1 MSSKNDVKKAHAA
14 AAAKASRARLAALK
28 NKASPA
34 PTALQSVRWVKLMQ
48 ACADAQ
54 AAAESTPSL
63 AAWRGAVGA
72 AAALAAEVGADDDAH
87 DDDRCG
93 DSSCGSCAPSG
104 APKWSFVPPN
114 YERPSPEAPSA
125 DETARYRAFAKKAT
139 AKALLGR
146 GEEELRAGDRAA
158 AAATLAELLASA
170 ADKTWGAAWEMR
182 GEAFLRMCG
191 GERDEGARLLA
202 ELHFRKA
209 ADAGDDVGDE
219 LAALEARND
228 ADAVTAYRD
237 GAAHA
242 TDALCLDAGVS
253 AGGFSLKESLAFAAR
268 SAADGDALMR
278 EGLWRAAHAKFA
290 AALHG
295 VGGLGGPLVA
305 KFAVACNLNAAACL
319 LRAPDD
325 GASRAVAAAVAARC
339 GAALDI
345 DPKNATAHLRRGA
358 ARERAGD
365 FELAAADYRAARRL
379 VGDDRVPA
387 VDAKLD
393 HVAFLARTR

>member
-72 AAALAAEVGADDDAH
+72 AAALAAEGGADDDSH

-93 DSSCGSCAPSG
+93 DEGCGSCAPSG

-219 LAALEARND
+219 LAALEKRND
-228 ADAVTAYRD
+228 ADAVIAYRD

-242 TDALCLDAGVS
+242 TDALCLDPGVS

-268 SAADGDALMR
+268 CAADGDALMR

-295 VGGLGGPLVA
+295 VGGLRGRLVA

-319 LRAPDD
+319 PGQDKRDSTSLQRECSARARSKNSIY
-325 GASRAVAAAVAARC
+325 ASRPFREMIARPKISRNERKTTEKGAFEVGNFALFCCPVLRLLAVVREPRGDAAA
-339 GAALDI
+339 G
-345 DPKNATAHLRRGA
+345 
-358 ARERAGD
+358 
-365 FELAAADYRAARRL
+365 
-379 VGDDRVPA
+379 
-387 VDAKLD
+387 
-393 HVAFLARTR
+393 

>member
-34 PTALQSVRWVKLMQ
+34 PTALQSVKWVKLMQ

-54 AAAESTPSL
+54 AAAESAPSL

-114 YERPSPEAPSA
+114 YEHPSPEAPSA
-125 DETARYRAFAKKAT
+125 DETARYRAFAKQAT

-146 GEEELRAGDRAA
+146 GAEELRNGDRAA
-158 AAATLAELLASA
+158 SAATLAELLASA
-170 ADKTWGAAWEMR
+170 ADGTWGAAWELR

-219 LAALEARND
+219 LAALEKRND
-228 ADAVTAYRD
+228 ADAVIAYRD

-242 TDALCLDAGVS
+242 TDALSLDAGVS
-253 AGGFSLKESLAFAAR
+253 ARGFSLKDSLTFAAR
-268 SAADGDALMR
+268 CAADGDALMR

-295 VGGLGGPLVA
+295 VGGLRGRLVA

-325 GASRAVAAAVAARC
+325 GASRAISAAVADRC

-345 DPKNATAHLRRGA
+345 DPFNATAHLRRGA

-365 FELAAADYRAARRL
+365 FDAAAADYRAARRL

>member
-28 NKASPA
+28 NKSSPA
-34 PTALQSVRWVKLMQ
+34 PTALQSVKWVKLMQ

-54 AAAESTPSL
+54 AAAESAPSL

-72 AAALAAEVGADDDAH
+72 AAALAAEVGADEDSH

-93 DSSCGSCAPSG
+93 DDGCGSCAPSG

-114 YERPSPEAPSA
+114 YQQPSPEAPSA

-146 GEEELRAGDRAA
+146 GEEELRTGDRAS

-202 ELHFRKA
+202 ELHLRKA
-209 ADAGDDVGDE
+209 SDAGDDVGDE

-228 ADAVTAYRD
+228 ADAATAYRD

-242 TDALCLDAGVS
+242 TDALCLDPGVP
-253 AGGFSLKESLAFAAR
+253 AGGSVKDSLTFAAR

-295 VGGLGGPLVA
+295 IGGLEGPLVA
-305 KFAVACNLNAAACL
+305 RFAVACNLNAAACL

-325 GASRAVAAAVAARC
+325 GASRAVAAAVADRC

-345 DPKNATAHLRRGA
+345 DPFNATAHLRRGA

-365 FELAAADYRAARRL
+365 FDAAAADYRAARRL